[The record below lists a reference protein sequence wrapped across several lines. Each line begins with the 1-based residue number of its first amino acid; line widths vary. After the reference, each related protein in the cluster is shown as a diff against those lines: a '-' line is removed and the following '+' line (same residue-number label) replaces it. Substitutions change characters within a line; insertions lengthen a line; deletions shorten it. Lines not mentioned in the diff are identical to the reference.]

1 MKNPLFA
8 ILAIL
13 AIFGSSNHLCF
24 AQSNSSQT
32 TKAQK
37 NLEKI
42 KKKVEKIGVG
52 EKITVVKLN
61 GQDFYGSVSSIEAD
75 DFQIVDV
82 DTKQIHQFK
91 YSEVK
96 KIHPGDGERNLITGK
111 RNNPRRGWLYGAAIL
126 GGILIL
132 TVIGLSDKDF

>member
-1 MKNPLFA
+1 MKNSLFA

-13 AIFGSSNHLCF
+13 AIFGTSNHLCF
-24 AQSNSSQT
+24 AQTSSPQS

-37 NLEKI
+37 KLEKI
-42 KKKVEKIGVG
+42 KKKVENIGVG

-61 GQDFYGSVSSIEAD
+61 GQDFYGSVSNIEAD
-75 DFQIVDV
+75 GFQIVDV
-82 DTKQIHQFK
+82 DTKQTRDFK

-126 GGILIL
+126 GGVIIL
-132 TVIGLSDKDF
+132 TIIGLSDKDF